1 MKKIVFIVFISVS
14 GLTTAQ
20 NYKNSAP
27 EIFFNRLPSAKTEAM
42 GKILT
47 LNLDPYFVSQSNPA
61 SLVTTNCAALFY
73 SYSSPYY
80 GLDNATYNYIG
91 ASYNFPDIGTF
102 ALNALWYNTGL
113 TFNQTGEGGPQVIG
127 TFESTYQLYTLTY
140 AHEIKDWF
148 NFGVNANLFV
158 NGLGP
163 ENYNSTFF
171 ELGLSRKFT
180 PIQYS
185 TFKDEVLVATQLK
198 NIFNQSIN
206 TIDQAGDEPF
216 PTIFRIGISNLIEY
230 SDKNVFE
237 KSYLIGFTIGFEY
250 QDILNSKFRTAYKVG
265 GELSIVDIIFLR
277 GGYYNETER
286 ECDNCNG
293 ELEDFTYGFGLKLDF
308 NKYLTKIFPLIL
320 LFDFVSLEQPTFI
333 TDKSN
338 WDNFTTFTLIANYR
352 IE

>member
-127 TFESTYQLYTLTY
+127 TFESTYPLSDTQVQNRERAYSSVSVR
-140 AHEIKDWF
+140 AH
-148 NFGVNANLFV
+148 A
-158 NGLGP
+158 
-163 ENYNSTFF
+163 
-171 ELGLSRKFT
+171 
-180 PIQYS
+180 
-185 TFKDEVLVATQLK
+185 
-198 NIFNQSIN
+198 
-206 TIDQAGDEPF
+206 
-216 PTIFRIGISNLIEY
+216 
-230 SDKNVFE
+230 
-237 KSYLIGFTIGFEY
+237 
-250 QDILNSKFRTAYKVG
+250 
-265 GELSIVDIIFLR
+265 
-277 GGYYNETER
+277 
-286 ECDNCNG
+286 
-293 ELEDFTYGFGLKLDF
+293 
-308 NKYLTKIFPLIL
+308 
-320 LFDFVSLEQPTFI
+320 
-333 TDKSN
+333 
-338 WDNFTTFTLIANYR
+338 
-352 IE
+352 